1 MTPPAR
7 RNARPEVLMRLASM
21 ANPGLRSIAFASV
34 LALLAPSARAG
45 EPPKPDS
52 PFVKMLKSGRIP
64 EERLGTVFDMIGKRG
79 KVADLTY
86 LFDQVLKPGALN
98 SPNTIKALGAL
109 AEAAQTQSLKPE
121 GDLGRIGPLIADKNP
136 ATSLSAIKVAGL
148 WKAESLGKPLRDIAA
163 SDNASEAQ
171 RAAALDAIA
180 AIGGKAGRASIESL
194 TEPGQTPA
202 VRALAVAA
210 LTKLDIDEAASR
222 AAEVLQAGARDHDFT
237 PLIAAFLNRQG
248 GSDKLAEALG
258 KSKISAD
265 NAKLALRAVYTLGR
279 SDQGLV
285 SVLTKAAG
293 IDADVKP
300 LDKNAMD
307 ALIAEVAG
315 HGDAARGE
323 LVFRRS
329 DVNCVKCH
337 AVSGAGGSVG
347 PDLSPIGSTS
357 PVDYLINS
365 IVLPDQ
371 AIKEVYQTLIV
382 QTEDG
387 QTFQGVVA
395 DKDAQRIVLKEATGE
410 LRTIATSEIE
420 ASKEGGSLMP
430 KGLVNFMTR
439 SEFVDLVRFLSELG
453 KPGPYAIR
461 STPTIQRWRVL
472 KGAPESI
479 VKSIPDAKTF
489 ESEVLS
495 APEERWTSVYAK
507 AAGDLPLN
515 EVSAAS
521 GSTVEYLQADL
532 DVTHGDNV
540 VAALNSTEGVTAWV
554 DNQPAPPFEANRF
567 QTALK
572 TGKHKLTFRV
582 DTALR
587 TAPSLRAEVL
597 KGEGSSAEYVVVGGK

>member
-1 MTPPAR
+1 
-7 RNARPEVLMRLASM
+7 MRLPFA
-21 ANPGLRSIAFASV
+21 PIAFASIFLV
-34 LALLAPSARAG
+34 LAPGTRADD
-45 EPPKPDS
+45 PPKPDS
-52 PFVKMLKSGRIP
+52 PFVKMLKSGKIP

-79 KVADLTY
+79 KTADLTY
-86 LFDQVLKPGALN
+86 LFDQVATPGKLSAANTVKALN
-98 SPNTIKALGAL
+98 AL

-121 GDLGRIGPLIADKNP
+121 GDLGRVSALITSKDP
-136 ATSLSAIKVAGL
+136 ATSLAAIKVAGL
-148 WKAESLGKPLRDIAA
+148 WKTESLGKPLGEIAA
-163 SDNASEAQ
+163 SNKASDAQ
-171 RAAALDAIA
+171 RSAALEAIA
-180 AIGGKAGRASIESL
+180 TIGGKAGRDVIESL
-194 TEPGQTPA
+194 TQANQSPT

-210 LTKLDIDEAASR
+210 LTKVDIDEAASK
-222 AAEVLQAGARDHDFT
+222 AAVVLQDGAKDHDFT

-248 GSDKLAEALG
+248 GSDKLAEALA

-279 SDQGLV
+279 SDQALV
-285 SVLTKAAG
+285 NALTKAAG

-300 LDKNAMD
+300 LDKAAMD
-307 ALIAEVAG
+307 ALIAEVAS

-323 LVFRRS
+323 LVFRRA

-337 AVSGAGGSVG
+337 AVSGAGGGVG

-365 IVLPDQ
+365 ILLPDQ

-395 DKDAQRIVLKEATGE
+395 DKDAQRIILKEATGE

-439 SEFVDLVRFLSELG
+439 AEFVDLVRFLSEMG

-472 KGAPESI
+472 KELPESI
-479 VKSIPDAKTF
+479 VNGTPDAKSFAT
-489 ESEVLS
+489 EVLGAAES
-495 APEERWTSVYAK
+495 RWLPAYGKV
-507 AAGDLPLN
+507 AGELPLS
-515 EVSAAS
+515 EATAAS
-521 GSTVEYLQADL
+521 GSKVVYLQADL
-532 DVTHGDNV
+532 DVTHGDKV
-540 VAALNSTEGVTAWV
+540 TVALNSAEGVTAWV
-554 DNQPAPPFEANRF
+554 DDQPAPPFEENRF
-567 QTALK
+567 PTALK

-582 DTALR
+582 DTR
-587 TAPSLRAEVL
+587 SRKAPALRAEVL
-597 KGEGSSAEYVVVGGK
+597 KSEGSSAEYVIVGVK

>member
-1 MTPPAR
+1 
-7 RNARPEVLMRLASM
+7 MRLPFA
-21 ANPGLRSIAFASV
+21 PIAFASIFLV
-34 LALLAPSARAG
+34 LAPGTRADD
-45 EPPKPDS
+45 PPKPDS
-52 PFVKMLKSGRIP
+52 PFVKMLKSGKIP

-79 KVADLTY
+79 KTADLTY
-86 LFDQVLKPGALN
+86 LFDQVATPGKLSAANTVKALN
-98 SPNTIKALGAL
+98 AL

-121 GDLGRIGPLIADKNP
+121 GDLGRVSALITSKDP
-136 ATSLSAIKVAGL
+136 ATSLAAIKVAGL
-148 WKAESLGKPLRDIAA
+148 WKTESLGKPLGEIAA
-163 SDNASEAQ
+163 SNKASDAQ
-171 RAAALDAIA
+171 RSAALEAIA
-180 AIGGKAGRASIESL
+180 TIGGKAGRDVIESL
-194 TEPGQTPA
+194 TQANQSPT

-210 LTKLDIDEAASR
+210 LTKVDIDEAASK
-222 AAEVLQAGARDHDFT
+222 AAVVLQDGAKDHDFT

-248 GSDKLAEALG
+248 GSDKLAEALA

-279 SDQGLV
+279 SDQALV
-285 SVLTKAAG
+285 NALTKAAG

-300 LDKNAMD
+300 LDKAAMD
-307 ALIAEVAG
+307 ALIAEVAS

-323 LVFRRS
+323 LVFRRA

-337 AVSGAGGSVG
+337 AVSGAGGGVG

-365 IVLPDQ
+365 ILLPDQ

-395 DKDAQRIVLKEATGE
+395 DKDAQRIILKEATGE

-439 SEFVDLVRFLSELG
+439 AEFVDLVRFLSEMG

-472 KGAPESI
+472 KELPESI
-479 VKSIPDAKTF
+479 VNGTPDAKSFAT
-489 ESEVLS
+489 EVLGAAES
-495 APEERWTSVYAK
+495 RWLPAYGKV
-507 AAGDLPLN
+507 AGELPLS
-515 EVSAAS
+515 EATAAS
-521 GSTVEYLQADL
+521 GSKVVYLQADL
-532 DVTHGDNV
+532 DVTHGDKV
-540 VAALNSTEGVTAWV
+540 TVALNSAEGVTAWV
-554 DNQPAPPFEANRF
+554 DDQPAPPFEENRF
-567 QTALK
+567 PTALK

-582 DTALR
+582 DTR
-587 TAPSLRAEVL
+587 SRKAPALRAEVL
-597 KGEGSSAEYVVVGGK
+597 KSEGSSAEYVIVGGK

>member
-1 MTPPAR
+1 
-7 RNARPEVLMRLASM
+7 MRLPFA
-21 ANPGLRSIAFASV
+21 PIAFASIFLV
-34 LALLAPSARAG
+34 LAPGTRADD
-45 EPPKPDS
+45 PPKPDS
-52 PFVKMLKSGRIP
+52 PFVKMLKSGKIP

-79 KVADLTY
+79 KTADLTY
-86 LFDQVLKPGALN
+86 LFDQVATPGKLSAANTVKALN
-98 SPNTIKALGAL
+98 AL

-121 GDLGRIGPLIADKNP
+121 GDLGRVSALITSKDP
-136 ATSLSAIKVAGL
+136 ATSLAAIKVAGL
-148 WKAESLGKPLRDIAA
+148 WKTESLGKPLGEIAA
-163 SDNASEAQ
+163 SNKASDAQ
-171 RAAALDAIA
+171 RSAALEAIA
-180 AIGGKAGRASIESL
+180 TIGGKAGRDVIESL
-194 TEPGQTPA
+194 TQANQSPT

-210 LTKLDIDEAASR
+210 LTKVDIDEAASK
-222 AAEVLQAGARDHDFT
+222 AAVVLQDGAKDHDFT

-248 GSDKLAEALG
+248 GSDKLAEALA

-279 SDQGLV
+279 SDQALV
-285 SVLTKAAG
+285 NALTKAAG

-300 LDKNAMD
+300 LDKAAMD
-307 ALIAEVAG
+307 ALIAEVAS

-323 LVFRRS
+323 LVFRRA

-337 AVSGAGGSVG
+337 AVSGAGGGVG

-365 IVLPDQ
+365 ILLPDQ

-395 DKDAQRIVLKEATGE
+395 DKDAQRIILKEATGE

-439 SEFVDLVRFLSELG
+439 AEFVDLVRFLSEMG

-472 KGAPESI
+472 TELPESI
-479 VKSIPDAKTF
+479 VNGTPDAKSFAT
-489 ESEVLS
+489 EVLGAAES
-495 APEERWTSVYAK
+495 RWLPAYGKV
-507 AAGDLPLN
+507 AGELPLS
-515 EVSAAS
+515 EATAAS
-521 GSTVEYLQADL
+521 GSKVVYLQADL
-532 DVTHGDNV
+532 DVTHGDKV
-540 VAALNSTEGVTAWV
+540 TVALNSAEGVTAWV
-554 DNQPAPPFEANRF
+554 DDQPAPPFEENRF
-567 QTALK
+567 PTALK

-582 DTALR
+582 DTR
-587 TAPSLRAEVL
+587 SRKAPALRAEVL
-597 KGEGSSAEYVVVGGK
+597 KSEGSSAEYVIVGGK

>member
-1 MTPPAR
+1 
-7 RNARPEVLMRLASM
+7 MRLPFA
-21 ANPGLRSIAFASV
+21 PIAFASIFLV
-34 LALLAPSARAG
+34 LAPGTRADD
-45 EPPKPDS
+45 PPKPDS
-52 PFVKMLKSGRIP
+52 PFVKMLKSGKIP

-79 KVADLTY
+79 KTADLTY
-86 LFDQVLKPGALN
+86 LFDQVATPGKLSAANTVKALN
-98 SPNTIKALGAL
+98 AL

-121 GDLGRIGPLIADKNP
+121 GDLGRVSALITSKDP
-136 ATSLSAIKVAGL
+136 ATSLAAIKVAGL
-148 WKAESLGKPLRDIAA
+148 WKTESLGKPLGEIAA
-163 SDNASEAQ
+163 SNKASDAQ
-171 RAAALDAIA
+171 RSAALEAIA
-180 AIGGKAGRASIESL
+180 TIGGKAGRDVIESL
-194 TEPGQTPA
+194 TQANQSPT

-210 LTKLDIDEAASR
+210 LTKVDIDEAASK
-222 AAEVLQAGARDHDFT
+222 AAVVLQDGAKDHDFT

-248 GSDKLAEALG
+248 GSDKLAEALA

-265 NAKLALRAVYTLGR
+265 NAKLSLRAVYTLGR
-279 SDQGLV
+279 SDQALV
-285 SVLTKAAG
+285 NALTKAAG

-300 LDKNAMD
+300 LDKAAMD
-307 ALIAEVAG
+307 ALIAEVAS

-323 LVFRRS
+323 LVFRRA

-337 AVSGAGGSVG
+337 AVSGAGGGVG

-365 IVLPDQ
+365 ILLPDQ

-395 DKDAQRIVLKEATGE
+395 DKDAQRIILKEATGE

-439 SEFVDLVRFLSELG
+439 AEFVDLVRFLSEMG

-472 KGAPESI
+472 KELPESI
-479 VKSIPDAKTF
+479 VNGTPDAKSFAT
-489 ESEVLS
+489 EVLGAAES
-495 APEERWTSVYAK
+495 RWLPAYGKV
-507 AAGDLPLN
+507 AGELPLS
-515 EVSAAS
+515 EASAAS
-521 GSTVEYLQADL
+521 GSKVVYLQADL
-532 DVTHGDNV
+532 DVTHGDKV
-540 VAALNSTEGVTAWV
+540 TVALNSAEGVTAWV
-554 DNQPAPPFEANRF
+554 DDQPAPPFEENRF
-567 QTALK
+567 PTALK

-582 DTALR
+582 DTR
-587 TAPSLRAEVL
+587 SRKAPALRAEVL
-597 KGEGSSAEYVVVGGK
+597 KSEGSSAEYVIVGGK